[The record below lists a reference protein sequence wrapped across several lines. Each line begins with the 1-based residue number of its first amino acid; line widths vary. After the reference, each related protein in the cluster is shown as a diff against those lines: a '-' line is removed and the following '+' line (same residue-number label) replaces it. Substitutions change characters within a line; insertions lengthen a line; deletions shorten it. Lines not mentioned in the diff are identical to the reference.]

1 LISQL
6 SHAGYLGAELAK
18 AESALR
24 LGLGIYYEQD
34 RPLRRSTPPMP
45 RTADERKPTSGG
57 PAASQTWEQFAHLNA
72 LDPADVALE
81 VTTRSGEQCIEGLF
95 LEPGTADPVRTFQRT
110 VHPVRVSWS
119 SATQVVMGKPEHFVR
134 GALLRAIGT
143 LRSSGDLEA
152 KQIAVISKVVNLLPD
167 KE

>member
-1 LISQL
+1 
-6 SHAGYLGAELAK
+6 
-18 AESALR
+18 
-24 LGLGIYYEQD
+24 
-34 RPLRRSTPPMP
+34 MP